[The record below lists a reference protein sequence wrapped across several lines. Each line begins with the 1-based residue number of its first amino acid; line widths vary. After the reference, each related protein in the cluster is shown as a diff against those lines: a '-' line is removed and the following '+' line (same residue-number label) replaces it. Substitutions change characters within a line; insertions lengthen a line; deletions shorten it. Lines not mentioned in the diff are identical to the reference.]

1 MDRRAAKFII
11 ALVAL
16 VLTGSLLGGMIG
28 YFIGLMIE
36 SVRYGTRTHQRKA
49 WYDAWQTPWQRV
61 QETRGV
67 FFASTFKVMGHIA
80 KADGRVSEQD
90 IALARQ
96 VMQQMSLSQEMRM
109 KAIAFF
115 NEGKRPGFQLQAT
128 LNELRSVCGF
138 QRHLLTLFVD
148 IQSRYVQ
155 AAGRSPSQLRI
166 LDQIFQFFGLGQRY
180 EGAGAY
186 QRQSSGA
193 QGARASGG
201 DDLSHAYACLGMKR
215 PATEGQVKKAYRKL
229 MSQNHPDKLMAKG
242 LPEEMIKLATEK
254 TQQIRSAYELICRH
268 RDFAT

>member
-1 MDRRAAKFII
+1 MDKRAGKFIM
-11 ALVAL
+11 AFVGL
-16 VLTGSLLGGMIG
+16 VLTGSLLGGMMG

-36 SVRYGTRTHQRKA
+36 SARYGTRIQQRKA
-49 WYDAWQTPWQRV
+49 WYGAWQSPWQRV

-90 IALARQ
+90 IQLARQ
-96 VMQQMSLSQEMRM
+96 VMQQMSLGQDMRM

-115 NEGKRPGFQLQAT
+115 NEGKQPGFQLQQA

-155 AAGRSPSQLRI
+155 AAGRSPAQLRI

-180 EGAGAY
+180 EGTGGY

-193 QGARASGG
+193 QGARSAGP
-201 DDLSHAYACLGMKR
+201 DDLSRAYACLGISR
-215 PATEGQVKKAYRKL
+215 PATESQVKKTYRKL

-268 RDFAT
+268 RDFAS